1 MKAKQIS
8 VLDSVFRDVYVSIK
22 IKGIGM
28 KPVNK
33 TMIESAIKLARD
45 VRAGY
50 VLVCVDV
57 KNELS
62 ELGEDVKK
70 NVNFVVVTG
79 DEEQLPAAI
88 ADFVRRLDVPNV
100 NLTRIG
106 KIKIA
111 IAKGIVS
118 GLFKKGDKIVCL
130 SGVPKLGYADS
141 IFFIDVGREFE
152 ILTSDFINDVIEA
165 VQPEVFNAALNIA
178 CEMAAQGRES
188 KKLGTILVLG
198 DEEKVMQLSRQM
210 IMNPF
215 MGYSESERNIL
226 NPELEETI
234 KEFSAIDGAFVVK
247 SNGAI
252 VTAGRHLSAA
262 IDSKDFPPG
271 LGSRHIAAAGIT
283 NVTKAVA
290 MVVSQSTGNVSV
302 FKSGKLFVTIEK
314 PVE

>member
-1 MKAKQIS
+1 MKS
-8 VLDSVFRDVYVSIK
+8 
-22 IKGIGM
+22 
-28 KPVNK
+28 VNK
-33 TMIESAIKLARD
+33 TMIESAIKLARE
-45 VRAGY
+45 VKAGC

-57 KNELS
+57 KS
-62 ELGEDVKK
+62 ELADLPEDAKTSVPFILVMREDEDIPEKLEKYAKK
-70 NVNFVVVTG
+70 
-79 DEEQLPAAI
+79 
-88 ADFVRRLDVPNV
+88 LDVPNV
-100 NLTRIG
+100 NLTRVGI
-106 KIKIA
+106 IKIA

-130 SGVPKLGYADS
+130 SGVPKFGYADS

-152 ILTSDFINDVIEA
+152 ILTSDFINDVVES

-178 CEMAAQGRES
+178 CELAAQGRECR
-188 KKLGTILVLG
+188 KVGTIFVLG
-198 DEEKVMQLSRQM
+198 DDEKVLQLSRQM

-215 MGYSESERNIL
+215 SGYAEDERNIL

-234 KEFSAIDGAFVVK
+234 KEFSAIDGAFVIK

-262 IDSKDFPPG
+262 LDSKDFPSG

-290 MVVSQSTGNVSV
+290 MVISESSGNVSV
-302 FKSGKLFVTIEK
+302 FKNGKLFVTIEK